1 MSPQKSI
8 AHYRIV
14 SKLGE
19 GGMGAVYRA
28 TDTKLNRDVAIKV
41 LPEAFAGDL
50 ARMQRFEREARLL
63 AAVNHP
69 HIATIHGIEQGALVM
84 ELVEGANLR
93 GPVPIE
99 TAVDYARQIA
109 SGLEAAHE
117 KGIVHRDLKPANIR
131 VTPEGQIKILDFG
144 LAKSGE
150 ASESYPGTS
159 RTEAPT
165 ASLTMTQAGVIM
177 GTPAYMAPEQARGEP
192 ADKRADTWAFGVILF
207 ELLAGRR
214 PFPSGGS
221 ATDNLTAILTR
232 DADFAALPSDTPP
245 GIVRLLHLC
254 LRKDPKARLRDI
266 GDARILLELPAEP
279 MPRVPPRRW
288 PAWPACVVALASL
301 AAAGAAWMRP
311 RGAASNPGV
320 LRFRIPLPPGTE
332 FPPASPQW
340 ALSPDGRNLAI
351 VVMKDGKRSL
361 WLRPLASDAA
371 RLLRDTEAAQFPF
384 WSPDGQSIG
393 FAGQGKFRRVEIE
406 GGAVSTMFDNVQGT
420 VSATWCKDGSLIS
433 AEVGDA
439 TSGSL
444 LRWTPGGGSS
454 PVTALSKGEQAH
466 RWPQALPDG
475 RHVLYLSK
483 AAADPNDTAIYVLD
497 LNSGQRVRVMRSL
510 TRAVFAPPDY
520 LLFTRDNNL
529 FAQRMDLHTFKL
541 QGVPAEL
548 AVGVVSNEESTSS
561 TVAASES
568 GGLLY
573 RAGSPDEY
581 QLAWY
586 DRTGKLVGLAGSP
599 GVFRSPA
606 LSPDE
611 KSLALFAKASAQFDL
626 WTMNTAN
633 GLMTRMT
640 RDGNLDPTN
649 PPVWSPHSERVAI
662 TPRGGG
668 IELITLASG
677 NAEIVN
683 HQPLDVQSWS
693 PDGDVI
699 LSDNISV
706 RNMLLSPLS
715 APAET
720 HTILTSTYAVWSMRY
735 HPNGHYI
742 AYVSIESGGGGG
754 SVYVASFPSF
764 AQKRKVSLGL
774 GSNVVWSR
782 DGTALFY
789 RSNDEIFEAK
799 VSAGQNLEIGEPQL
813 LFKHRSG
820 TEPRFAVAGGGQKF
834 LFVDAV
840 RQDPPDENSLTLVI
854 NWPELLKH

>member
-1 MSPQKSI
+1 MSPLQSI

-14 SKLGE
+14 GKLGE

-28 TDTKLNRDVAIKV
+28 TDTKLNRDVALKV
-41 LPEAFAGDL
+41 LPEAFAEDPD
-50 ARMQRFEREARLL
+50 RMRRFEREARLL
-63 AAVNHP
+63 AALNHP
-69 HIATIHGIEQGALVM
+69 NIAAIYGIEQGALVM

-93 GPVPIE
+93 GPVPVE
-99 TAVDYARQIA
+99 TAIGYARQIA
-109 SGLEAAHE
+109 AGLEAAHE

-150 ASESYPGTS
+150 ESGSDPSVGS
-159 RTEAPT
+159 DEAPT
-165 ASLTMTQAGVIM
+165 ASLTMTHTGVVM
-177 GTPAYMAPEQARGEP
+177 GTAAYMSPEQARGEP
-192 ADKRADTWAFGVILF
+192 AGKRADIWAFGVILY

-221 ATDNLTAILTR
+221 AADNLAAILAR
-232 DADFAALPSDTPP
+232 DADFTSLPIDTPP
-245 GIVRLLHLC
+245 AILRLLHLC
-254 LRKDPKARLRDI
+254 LRKDPKSRLRDI

-279 MPRVPPRRW
+279 LPRAPRRGW
-288 PAWPACVVALASL
+288 LAWAACAVALAAL
-301 AAAGAAWMRP
+301 AVAGAAWMRP

-320 LRFRIPLPPGTE
+320 LRFRIPLPPGTA
-332 FPPASPQW
+332 FTPASPQW

-351 VVMKDGKRSL
+351 VVLKDGKRSL

-393 FAGQGKFRRVEIE
+393 FAGQSKFRRVEIE

-433 AEVGDA
+433 SEVGDA
-439 TSGSL
+439 TSGPL

-454 PVTALSKGEQAH
+454 PLTALSKGEQAH

-475 RHVLYLSK
+475 RHVLYLSR
-483 AAADPNDTAIYVLD
+483 AAADPNDNAIYVLD
-497 LNSGQRVRVMRSL
+497 LNSGQRVQVMRSF

-520 LLFTRDNNL
+520 LLFTSDNNL

-541 QGVPAEL
+541 RGVPAAL
-548 AVGVVSNEESTSS
+548 AVGVVSNEESASN

-581 QLAWY
+581 RLAWY

-626 WTMNTAN
+626 WTMNAAS

-640 RDGNLDPTN
+640 REGNMDPTN
-649 PPVWSPHSERVAI
+649 PPVWSPDSERVAV

-668 IELITLASG
+668 IEL
-677 NAEIVN
+677 V
-683 HQPLDVQSWS
+683 
-693 PDGDVI
+693 
-699 LSDNISV
+699 
-706 RNMLLSPLS
+706 
-715 APAET
+715 
-720 HTILTSTYAVWSMRY
+720 TSCLYGCFS
-735 HPNGHYI
+735 
-742 AYVSIESGGGGG
+742 
-754 SVYVASFPSF
+754 
-764 AQKRKVSLGL
+764 K
-774 GSNVVWSR
+774 
-782 DGTALFY
+782 
-789 RSNDEIFEAK
+789 
-799 VSAGQNLEIGEPQL
+799 PQL
-813 LFKHRSG
+813 
-820 TEPRFAVAGGGQKF
+820 V
-834 LFVDAV
+834 V
-840 RQDPPDENSLTLVI
+840 
-854 NWPELLKH
+854 

>member
-1 MSPQKSI
+1 MSPQQSI

-41 LPEAFAGDL
+41 LPEAFAGDP

-99 TAVDYARQIA
+99 TAVGYARQIA
-109 SGLEAAHE
+109 AGLEAAHE

-144 LAKSGE
+144 LAKGGETSGS
-150 ASESYPGTS
+150 APSISPDDS
-159 RTEAPT
+159 PT
-165 ASLTMTQAGVIM
+165 ASLTMTHTGVVM
-177 GTPAYMAPEQARGEP
+177 GSAAYMSPEQARGEP
-192 ADKRADTWAFGVILF
+192 ADKRADIWAFGLILF

-221 ATDNLTAILTR
+221 AADNLAAILAR
-232 DADFAALPSDTPP
+232 DADFTSLPIDTPP
-245 GIVRLLHLC
+245 GILRLLHLC
-254 LRKDPKARLRDI
+254 LRKDPKSRLRDI

-279 MPRVPPRRW
+279 LPRAPRRGW
-288 PAWPACVVALASL
+288 LAWAVCAVGLAALAV
-301 AAAGAAWMRP
+301 AGAAWMRP

-320 LRFRIPLPPGTE
+320 LRFRIPLPPGTA
-332 FPPASPQW
+332 FTPASPQW

-351 VVMKDGKRSL
+351 VVLKDGKRSL

-371 RLLRDTEAAQFPF
+371 RLLGDTEAAQFPF
-384 WSPDGQSIG
+384 WSPDGRSIG
-393 FAGQGKFRRVEIE
+393 FAGQRKFRRVEIE
-406 GGAVSTMFDNVQGT
+406 GGAVSTMFDNVEGT

-433 AEVGDA
+433 SSVVDA
-439 TSGSL
+439 TSGPL

-454 PVTALSKGEQAH
+454 PLTALSKGEQAH

-475 RHVLYLSK
+475 RHVLYLSQ
-483 AAADPNDTAIYVLD
+483 AAAGPNENAIYVLD
-497 LNSGQRVRVMRSL
+497 LNSGQRVQVMRSL

-548 AVGVVSNEESTSS
+548 AVGVVSNEESTSN

-611 KSLALFAKASAQFDL
+611 KSLALFSKASAQFDL
-626 WTMNTAN
+626 WTMNAAN

-640 RDGNLDPTN
+640 RDGNLDPAN
-649 PPVWSPHSERVAI
+649 PPVWSPDSETVAV

-668 IELITLASG
+668 IDLITLASG
-677 NAEIVN
+677 KGEIVN

-693 PDGDVI
+693 PDGHAI

-715 APAET
+715 APAEMQ
-720 HTILTSTYAVWSMRY
+720 TILTSTYAVWSMRY
-735 HPNGHYI
+735 HPNGQYI
-742 AYVSIESGGGGG
+742 AYVSNEGVVGG

-774 GSNVVWSR
+774 GTNVVWSR

-799 VSAGQNLEIGEPQL
+799 VSAGPKLEIGEPQL

-820 TEPRFAVAGGGQKF
+820 AEGRFCVAAGGQRF
-834 LFVDAV
+834 LFVDPV
-840 RQDPPDENSLTLVI
+840 RQDPPEENSLTMVI
-854 NWPELLKH
+854 NWPELLKR